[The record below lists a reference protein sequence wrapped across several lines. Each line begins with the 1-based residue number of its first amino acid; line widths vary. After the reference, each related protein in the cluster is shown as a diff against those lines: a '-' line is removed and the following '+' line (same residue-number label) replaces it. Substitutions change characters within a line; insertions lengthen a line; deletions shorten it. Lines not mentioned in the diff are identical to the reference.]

1 MYHEKND
8 KGVIHHEKILTF
20 IHGFCMALA
29 DSVPGVSGG
38 TIAFLLGFYDNF
50 VDSLDDLISGTKEKR
65 ISAAKYLIKLGIGW
79 AIGCGLAVLILANV
93 FETHIY
99 QISSLFMGFI
109 AFAIPVVMEEKNCLK
124 EKISRI
130 FFVMIG
136 IALVSAITYFNPVG
150 GGNGMDLSSPNI
162 LTFVYVFVCGAIAI
176 CAMILPGIS
185 GSTLLLIFGIY
196 LPIVTAIKDILHFD
210 FHSLPIVIAFGL
222 GVVTG
227 VISIIKIIRKALEK
241 HRAATVYL
249 IIGLML
255 GSLYAILMGP
265 TTLDTP
271 QPALSFPTFSFV
283 FFIIGGAVIMGMQA
297 MKIVSARSEKI
308 DEKTSE

>member
-1 MYHEKND
+1 MK
-8 KGVIHHEKILTF
+8 KILTF

-50 VDSLDDLISGTKEKR
+50 VGSLDDLISGTKEKR
-65 ISAAKYLIKLGIGW
+65 ISAVKYLIKLGVGW
-79 AIGCGLAVLILANV
+79 AIGFGLAVLILANV
-93 FETHIY
+93 FEMHIY

-109 AFAIPVVMEEKNCLK
+109 AFAIPVVIMEEKSCLK

-130 FFVMIG
+130 FFFMIG

-150 GGNGMDLSSPNI
+150 GGNGMDLSNPNI
-162 LTFVYVFVCGAIAI
+162 LTFVYVFACGAIAI

-255 GSLYAILMGP
+255 GSLYAIVMGP

-271 QPALSFPTFSFV
+271 QSALSFPTFSFV

-297 MKIVSARSEKI
+297 MKIVSAKSEQI
-308 DEKTSE
+308 DGRA

>member
-1 MYHEKND
+1 MK
-8 KGVIHHEKILTF
+8 KILTF

-50 VDSLDDLISGTKEKR
+50 VGSLDDLISGTKEKR
-65 ISAAKYLIKLGIGW
+65 ISAVKYLIKLGIGW
-79 AIGCGLAVLILANV
+79 AIGFRLAVMILANV

-99 QISSLFMGFI
+99 QISSLFMGFV
-109 AFAIPVVMEEKNCLK
+109 AFAIPVVIMEEKSCLK

-130 FFVMIG
+130 FLVMIG
-136 IALVSAITYFNPVG
+136 IVLVSAITYINPVG
-150 GGNGMDLSSPNI
+150 VGIGMDLSSPNI
-162 LTFVYVFVCGAIAI
+162 LIFVYVFVCGAIAI

-196 LPIVTAIKDILHFD
+196 LPIVTAVKDILHFD

-255 GSLYAILMGP
+255 GSLYAIVMGP

-297 MKIVSARSEKI
+297 MKMVPAKTEQI

>member
-1 MYHEKND
+1 MK
-8 KGVIHHEKILTF
+8 KILTF

-38 TIAFLLGFYDNF
+38 TVAFLLGFYDNF
-50 VDSLDDLISGTKEKR
+50 VGSLDNLISGTKEKR
-65 ISAAKYLIKLGIGW
+65 ISAIKYLIKLGIGW
-79 AIGCGLAVLILANV
+79 AIGFGLAVLILANV
-93 FETHIY
+93 FERHIY

-109 AFAIPVVMEEKNCLK
+109 VFAIPIVIMEEKNCLK

-130 FFVMIG
+130 FFVLIG
-136 IALVSAITYFNPVG
+136 IALVSAITCFNPVG
-150 GGNGMDLSSPNI
+150 SGNGVDLSSPNI
-162 LTFVYVFVCGAIAI
+162 FTFVYVFVCGAIAI

-185 GSTLLLIFGIY
+185 GSTLLLVFGIY
-196 LPIVTAIKDILHFD
+196 LPIITAIKDILHFN
-210 FHSLPIVIAFGL
+210 FHSLPIVIVFGF

-255 GSLYAILMGP
+255 GSLYAIIMGP

-271 QPALSFPTFSFV
+271 QPALSMDTFSIV
-283 FFIIGGAVIMGMQA
+283 FFILGGAVILCMQA
-297 MKIVSARSEKI
+297 MKVCSAKSEQI
-308 DEKTSE
+308 DKTTSE

>member
-1 MYHEKND
+1 MK
-8 KGVIHHEKILTF
+8 KILTF

-38 TIAFLLGFYDNF
+38 TVAFLLGFYDNF
-50 VDSLDDLISGTKEKR
+50 VGSLDDLISGTKGKR
-65 ISAAKYLIKLGIGW
+65 ISAVKYLVKLGIGW
-79 AIGCGLAVLILANV
+79 AIGFGLAILILANV

-109 AFAIPVVMEEKNCLK
+109 AFAIPIVIMEEKSCLR

-130 FFVMIG
+130 FFVVIG
-136 IALVSAITYFNPVG
+136 IAVVSAITYFNPVG
-150 GGNGMDLSSPNI
+150 GGNGMDLSSPSI
-162 LTFVYVFVCGAIAI
+162 FTFAYVFVCGAIAI

-196 LPIVTAIKDILHFD
+196 LPIITAIKDILHFD

-222 GVVTG
+222 GIITG
-227 VISIIKIIRKALEK
+227 VISIIKVIRKALDK

-255 GSLYAILMGP
+255 GSLYAIVMGP

-271 QPALSFPTFSFV
+271 QPALHFNTFSIV
-283 FFIIGGAVIMGMQA
+283 FFIIGALSLWACRQ
-297 MKIVSARSEKI
+297 
-308 DEKTSE
+308 

>member
-1 MYHEKND
+1 MK
-8 KGVIHHEKILTF
+8 KILTF

-50 VDSLDDLISGTKEKR
+50 VGSLDDLISGTRKKR
-65 ISAAKYLIKLGIGW
+65 ISAVKYLIKLGIGW
-79 AIGCGLAVLILANV
+79 AIGFGLAVLILANV

-109 AFAIPVVMEEKNCLK
+109 AFAIPVVIMEEKSCLK

-130 FFVMIG
+130 FLVMIG
-136 IALVSAITYFNPVG
+136 IVLVSAITYFNPVG
-150 GGNGMDLSSPNI
+150 VGIGMDLSSPNI
-162 LTFVYVFVCGAIAI
+162 LIFVYVFVCGAIAI

-196 LPIVTAIKDILHFD
+196 LPIVTAVKDILHFD

-227 VISIIKIIRKALEK
+227 VISIIKIIRKALDK

-255 GSLYAILMGP
+255 GSLYAIVMGP

-283 FFIIGGAVIMGMQA
+283 FFIIGGVVIMGMQA
-297 MKIVSARSEKI
+297 MKIVSAKSEQI
-308 DEKTSE
+308 DEKMPE

>member
-1 MYHEKND
+1 MK
-8 KGVIHHEKILTF
+8 KILTF

-50 VDSLDDLISGTKEKR
+50 VGSLDDLISGTKEKR
-65 ISAAKYLIKLGIGW
+65 ISAVKYLIKLGIGW
-79 AIGCGLAVLILANV
+79 AIGFGLAVLILANV

-99 QISSLFMGFI
+99 QIFSLFMGFI
-109 AFAIPVVMEEKNCLK
+109 VFAIPVVMMEEKSCLK

-150 GGNGMDLSSPNI
+150 GGNGMDLSNPNI

-196 LPIVTAIKDILHFD
+196 LPVITAIKDILHFD
-210 FHSLPIVIAFGL
+210 FHSLSIVIAFGL

-241 HRAATVYL
+241 HRAATVYF

-255 GSLYAILMGP
+255 GSLYAIVMGP

-271 QPALSFPTFSFV
+271 QPTLSFPTFSFV

-297 MKIVSARSEKI
+297 MKIVSAKSEQINK
-308 DEKTSE
+308 KTPE

>member
-1 MYHEKND
+1 MK
-8 KGVIHHEKILTF
+8 KILTF

-38 TIAFLLGFYDNF
+38 TVAFLLGFYDNF
-50 VDSLDDLISGTKEKR
+50 VGSLDDLISGTKEKR
-65 ISAAKYLIKLGIGW
+65 ISAVKYLIKLGIGW
-79 AIGCGLAVLILANV
+79 AVGFGLAVLILANV

-109 AFAIPVVMEEKNCLK
+109 VFAIPVVIIEEKGCLK

-196 LPIVTAIKDILHFD
+196 LPVVTAIKDILHFN
-210 FHSLPIVIAFGL
+210 FHALPIVIVFGL
-222 GVVTG
+222 GVIIG
-227 VISIIKIIRKALEK
+227 VISIIKVIRKALEK
-241 HRAATVYL
+241 HITATVYL

-255 GSLYAILMGP
+255 GALYAIVMGP

-271 QPALSFPTFSFV
+271 QSALSFNTFSFV
-283 FFIIGGAVIMGMQA
+283 FFIIGGVVIMGMQA
-297 MKIVSARSEKI
+297 MKIVSAKSEKI
-308 DEKTSE
+308 DEKTSA

>member
-1 MYHEKND
+1 MK
-8 KGVIHHEKILTF
+8 KILTF

-50 VDSLDDLISGTKEKR
+50 VGSLDDLISGTKEKR
-65 ISAAKYLIKLGIGW
+65 FSAVKYLIKLGIGW
-79 AIGCGLAVLILANV
+79 AIGFGLAVLIFANV

-109 AFAIPVVMEEKNCLK
+109 AFAIPVVMMEEKSCLK

-130 FFVMIG
+130 FFVFIVM
-136 IALVSAITYFNPVG
+136 ALVSAITYFNPVG
-150 GGNGMDLSSPNI
+150 GGNGMDLSNPNI

-196 LPIVTAIKDILHFD
+196 LLIVTAIKDILHFN
-210 FHSLPIVIAFGL
+210 FHSLPIMIAFGL
-222 GVVTG
+222 GVITR

-255 GSLYAILMGP
+255 GSLYAIVMGP

-297 MKIVSARSEKI
+297 MKILSAKSEQI
-308 DEKTSE
+308 YERA

>member
-1 MYHEKND
+1 MK
-8 KGVIHHEKILTF
+8 KILTF

-50 VDSLDDLISGTKEKR
+50 VGSLDDLISGTKEKR
-65 ISAAKYLIKLGIGW
+65 ISAAKYLIKLSIGW
-79 AIGCGLAVLILANV
+79 AIGFGLAVLILANV

-109 AFAIPVVMEEKNCLK
+109 AFAIPIVIMEEKSCLK

-136 IALVSAITYFNPVG
+136 IVLVSAITYFNPVG

-196 LPIVTAIKDILHFD
+196 LPIVKAIKDILHFD

-227 VISIIKIIRKALEK
+227 VISIIKIIRKVLEK

-255 GSLYAILMGP
+255 GSLYAIVMGP

-271 QPALSFPTFSFV
+271 QPALSFNTFSFV
-283 FFIIGGAVIMGMQA
+283 FFIIGGIAIIGMQA
-297 MKIVSARSEKI
+297 MKIVSAKSEQI
-308 DEKTSE
+308 DKKTSE

>member
-1 MYHEKND
+1 MK
-8 KGVIHHEKILTF
+8 KILTF
-20 IHGFCMALA
+20 IYGFCMALA

-38 TIAFLLGFYDNF
+38 TVAFLLGFYDNF
-50 VDSLDDLISGTKEKR
+50 VGSLDNLISGTKEKR
-65 ISAAKYLIKLGIGW
+65 ISAIKYLITLGIGW
-79 AIGCGLAVLILANV
+79 TIGFGLAVIILANV

-109 AFAIPVVMEEKNCLK
+109 IFAIPIVIIEEKSCLK
-124 EKISRI
+124 EKINRI

-136 IALVSAITYFNPVG
+136 IVLVSVITYFNPVG
-150 GGNGMDLSSPNI
+150 GGNGMDLSNPNI

-196 LPIVTAIKDILHFD
+196 LPIVTA
-210 FHSLPIVIAFGL
+210 FGL

-227 VISIIKIIRKALEK
+227 VISIIKIIRKALDK

-255 GSLYAILMGP
+255 GSLYAIVMGP
-265 TTLDTP
+265 TTLDMP
-271 QPALSFPTFSFV
+271 QPSLSIDTFSFV
-283 FFIIGGAVIMGMQA
+283 FFIIGGAVIMGMQT
-297 MKIVSARSEKI
+297 MKIVYAKSEQI
-308 DEKTSE
+308 DEKTTV

>member
-1 MYHEKND
+1 MK
-8 KGVIHHEKILTF
+8 KILTF

-50 VDSLDDLISGTKEKR
+50 VGSLDDLISGTKEKR
-65 ISAAKYLIKLGIGW
+65 ISAVKYLIKLGIGW
-79 AIGCGLAVLILANV
+79 AIGFGLAVLILANV

-109 AFAIPVVMEEKNCLK
+109 AFAIPVVIMEEKSCLK

-136 IALVSAITYFNPVG
+136 IALVSAITYFNPVS
-150 GGNGMDLSSPNI
+150 GGNGMDLSNPNI
-162 LTFVYVFVCGAIAI
+162 LTFVYVFFCGAIAI

-222 GVVTG
+222 GVATG

-255 GSLYAILMGP
+255 GSLYAIVMGP
-265 TTLDTP
+265 TTLNTP

-297 MKIVSARSEKI
+297 MKMVSAKTEQI

>member
-1 MYHEKND
+1 MK
-8 KGVIHHEKILTF
+8 KILTF

-29 DSVPGVSGG
+29 DSVPRVSGG

-50 VDSLDDLISGTKEKR
+50 VGSLDDLISGTKEKR

-79 AIGCGLAVLILANV
+79 AIGFGLAVLILANV

-109 AFAIPVVMEEKNCLK
+109 AFAIPIVIMEEKSCLK

-136 IALVSAITYFNPVG
+136 IVLVSAITYFNPVG

-196 LPIVTAIKDILHFD
+196 LPIVTAIKDILHFN
-210 FHSLPIVIAFGL
+210 FHSLPIVIAFGS
-222 GVVTG
+222 GVVIG

-255 GSLYAILMGP
+255 GSLYAIVMGP

-271 QPALSFPTFSFV
+271 QQALSFHTFSFV
-283 FFIIGGAVIMGMQA
+283 FFIVGGVVIMGMQA
-297 MKIVSARSEKI
+297 MKMVSAKSEQI

>member
-1 MYHEKND
+1 MK
-8 KGVIHHEKILTF
+8 KILTF
-20 IHGFCMALA
+20 IYGFCMALA

-38 TIAFLLGFYDNF
+38 TVAFLLGFYDNF
-50 VDSLDDLISGTKEKR
+50 VGSLDDLISGTKEKR
-65 ISAAKYLIKLGIGW
+65 ISAIKYLIKLGIGW
-79 AIGCGLAVLILANV
+79 TIGFGLAVIILANV

-109 AFAIPVVMEEKNCLK
+109 IFAIPIVIIEEKGCLK
-124 EKISRI
+124 EKINRI

-136 IALVSAITYFNPVG
+136 IVLVSVITYFNPVG
-150 GGNGMDLSSPNI
+150 GGNGMDLSNPNI

-196 LPIVTAIKDILHFD
+196 LPIVTAIKDILHFN
-210 FHSLPIVIAFGL
+210 FHALPIVIAFGL

-227 VISIIKIIRKALEK
+227 VISIIKIIRKALDK

-255 GSLYAILMGP
+255 GSLYAIVMGP
-265 TTLDTP
+265 TTLDMP
-271 QPALSFPTFSFV
+271 QPSLSIDTFSFV
-283 FFIIGGAVIMGMQA
+283 FFIIGGAVIMGMQT
-297 MKIVSARSEKI
+297 MKIVYAKSEQI
-308 DEKTSE
+308 DEKTTV

>member
-1 MYHEKND
+1 MK
-8 KGVIHHEKILTF
+8 KILTF
-20 IHGFCMALA
+20 IYGFCMALA

-38 TIAFLLGFYDNF
+38 TVAFLLGFYDNF
-50 VDSLDDLISGTKEKR
+50 VGSLDDLISGTKEKR
-65 ISAAKYLIKLGIGW
+65 ISAIKYLIKLGIGW
-79 AIGCGLAVLILANV
+79 TIGFGLAVIILANV

-109 AFAIPVVMEEKNCLK
+109 IFAIPIVIIEEKSCLK
-124 EKISRI
+124 EKINRI

-136 IALVSAITYFNPVG
+136 IVLVSVITYFNPVG
-150 GGNGMDLSSPNI
+150 GGNGMDLSNPNI

-196 LPIVTAIKDILHFD
+196 LPIVTAIKDILHFN
-210 FHSLPIVIAFGL
+210 FHALPIVIAFGL

-227 VISIIKIIRKALEK
+227 VISIIKIIRKALDK

-255 GSLYAILMGP
+255 GSLYAIVMGP
-265 TTLDTP
+265 TTLDMP
-271 QPALSFPTFSFV
+271 QPSLSIDTFSFV
-283 FFIIGGAVIMGMQA
+283 FFYHWRCCDYGYADYENCVC
-297 MKIVSARSEKI
+297 KVRT
-308 DEKTSE
+308 D

>member
-1 MYHEKND
+1 MK
-8 KGVIHHEKILTF
+8 KILTF

-50 VDSLDDLISGTKEKR
+50 VGSLDDLISGTRKKR
-65 ISAAKYLIKLGIGW
+65 ISAVKYLIKLGIGW
-79 AIGCGLAVLILANV
+79 AIGFGLAVLILANV

-109 AFAIPVVMEEKNCLK
+109 AFAIPVVIMEEKSCLK

-130 FFVMIG
+130 FLVMIG
-136 IALVSAITYFNPVG
+136 IVLVSAITYFNPVG
-150 GGNGMDLSSPNI
+150 VGIGMDLSSPNI
-162 LTFVYVFVCGAIAI
+162 LIFVYVFVCGAIAI

-196 LPIVTAIKDILHFD
+196 LPIVTAVKDILHFD

-227 VISIIKIIRKALEK
+227 VISIIKGIRKALEK

-255 GSLYAILMGP
+255 GSLYAIVMGP

-297 MKIVSARSEKI
+297 MKIMSAKSEQI
-308 DEKTSE
+308 DERA